1 MLHSGKRV
9 LGGSSTCWWKHN
21 LMRILVLYFFPEH
34 LLLVGAECEGKRNPV
49 GSTMA
54 LLMSS

>member
-1 MLHSGKRV
+1 
-9 LGGSSTCWWKHN
+9 
-21 LMRILVLYFFPEH
+21 MRILVLYFFPEH